1 MPEFKVAREYT
12 NWEEITVEAE
22 TKEKA
27 LELAQDN
34 EDLWDYADDVSTY
47 NYSGEYMVGEAAD
60 WGYLS

>member
-34 EDLWDYADDVSTY
+34 EDLWDYADDVST
-47 NYSGEYMVGEAAD
+47 
-60 WGYLS
+60 